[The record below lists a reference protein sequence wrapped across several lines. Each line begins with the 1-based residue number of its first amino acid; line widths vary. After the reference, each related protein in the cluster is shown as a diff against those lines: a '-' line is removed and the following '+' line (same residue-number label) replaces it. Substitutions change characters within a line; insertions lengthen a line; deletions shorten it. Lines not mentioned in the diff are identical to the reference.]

1 MRLGKDTRFDYFF
14 GPAPTIER
22 LFGDLSP
29 QAGQALEKIK
39 LTERIVPG
47 TMICTAGRPAEG
59 VYVLREGRAAW
70 SFESEAGRRR
80 PWRFAEPLELVGLT
94 ETLGGQ
100 PFEASLEALTPCVV
114 DRIATPDFLELLAGE
129 PALCLELV
137 RQLAAN
143 LQTGYRRMRSAAV

>member
-14 GPAPTIER
+14 GPALTIDR

-29 QAGQALEKIK
+29 QAATALEKIK

-70 SFESEAGRRR
+70 SFEKETGRRR

-114 DRIATPDFLELLAGE
+114 ERIATNDFLALLGAE
-129 PALCLELV
+129 PRLCLALV
-137 RQLAAN
+137 KRLAAN
-143 LQTGYRRMRSAAV
+143 LQIGYRRMRTAAV